1 MSNILTIPDECE
13 SMIRDFLGTCQH
25 NSKLYLVN
33 KKYHSMFTIC
43 KPNSYDNILGCQLHT
58 PDHYGAIITL
68 TEVRSKYIRGK
79 GKGKSKGKYKYKPI
93 SIHFQS
99 RKQREIGEIYALEF
113 GEKSHYCCRGKGIMF
128 KEN

>member
-1 MSNILTIPDECE
+1 MSNFLTIPDECE
-13 SMIRDFLGTCQH
+13 SMIIDFLGGCQH

-33 KKYHSMFTIC
+33 KKYHSCFHQC
-43 KPNSYDNILGCQLHT
+43 KLNNYGSILGCQLHT

-68 TEVRSKYIRGK
+68 TEEKSKHLRNKNK
-79 GKGKSKGKYKYKPI
+79 GKRKRKYKAI

-99 RKQREIGEIYALEF
+99 RKQREIGEKYALEF